1 MSIKLSD
8 LIINIP
14 ETIGET
20 VLLVEEPRP
29 YFNYIEGVKGAVAG
43 TAYTVLLPCLNYEKQ
58 TVKVPNGSSPT
69 VKYNGTPVNVTFSG
83 LSGKA
88 YQDFNHGGAIKLS
101 VTADSI
107 SLVDHQQK
115 LKLKGSETK

>member
-29 YFNYIEGVKGAVAG
+29 YFNYIEGVKGSVAG
-43 TAYTVLLPCLNYEKQ
+43 TVYTVLSPCLNYEKLPI
-58 TVKVPNGSSPT
+58 KVPNETATVEFNGS
-69 VKYNGTPVNVTFSG
+69 PVNVSFKG

-107 SLVDHQQK
+107 FSVEHQQK
-115 LKLKGSETK
+115 LKLKGSEN

>member
-29 YFNYIEGVKGAVAG
+29 YFNYIEGVKGSVAG
-43 TAYTVLLPCLNYEKQ
+43 TVYTVLSPCLNYEKQ
-58 TVKVPNGSSPT
+58 TVKVPNETVPT
-69 VKYNGTPVNVTFSG
+69 VEYNGTPVNVSFKG

-107 SLVDHQQK
+107 SSVEHQQK
-115 LKLKGSETK
+115 LKLKGSEN

>member
-29 YFNYIEGVKGAVAG
+29 YFNYVEGVKGAVAG
-43 TAYTVLLPCLNYEKQ
+43 TVYTVLSPCLNYEKQ
-58 TVKVPNGSSPT
+58 TIKVPNEITPS
-69 VKYNGTPVNVTFSG
+69 VEYKGTPADVSFRG
-83 LSGKA
+83 LTGKA

-107 SLVDHQQK
+107 SLVEQPK
-115 LKLKGSETK
+115 LKLKGSES